1 MLQWNWHLR
10 YIHFT
15 GKSWMGKM
23 LFYLNYMTQSAFFF
37 RLKALGET
45 LWSDAQRPSPR
56 QFGAFYG
63 VAIPALMKSDPAEY
77 YGWTRYRLNSSSLLR
92 VRDKVKRLASPR
104 EENSLSLIKAA
115 GGKYFLTGVS
125 TFQPTLLSGDKVSQY
140 EVERA
145 VDRASARLQMSQWL
159 KMDAPT

>member
-1 MLQWNWHLR
+1 M
-10 YIHFT
+10 
-15 GKSWMGKM
+15 
-23 LFYLNYMTQSAFFF
+23 A
-37 RLKALGET
+37 
-45 LWSDAQRPSPR
+45 
-56 QFGAFYG
+56 
-63 VAIPALMKSDPAEY
+63 VPALMKSGPAEY
-77 YGWTRYRLNSSSLLR
+77 YGWTRFTLNSSSLLSAR
-92 VRDKVKRLASPR
+92 YKVKRLASPR
-104 EENSLSLIKAA
+104 EENSLSLIRAA